1 MIKEDLKKI
10 REELIKLDDKRKF
23 KDILPKRSCYQEIYE
38 VNKNKLN
45 DTAICYMNSV
55 ITFKQL
61 FSKIYYTTLL
71 GCLVFRL
78 LFHTKR

>member
-45 DTAICYMNSV
+45 DKIK
-55 ITFKQL
+55 KQT
-61 FSKIYYTTLL
+61 KYTT
-71 GCLVFRL
+71 CKEETPCR
-78 LFHTKR
+78 KKPWS

>member
-45 DTAICYMNSV
+45 CLTDEYKNSLDSNYAIDTCIW
-55 ITFKQL
+55 K
-61 FSKIYYTTLL
+61 
-71 GCLVFRL
+71 
-78 LFHTKR
+78 